1 MKLFEVIKL
10 RGNLNPNTKPFME
23 EFIRLTTKSPIG
35 KGRLY
40 GDVLLDVS
48 EFGGEIHVGDI
59 SAIGKKSEGSG
70 TKALKFMI
78 DLADKHNVRL
88 SGEAKAYSK
97 HSDHIQSSERLV
109 QWYQK
114 HGFVANGNKVTY
126 SPKRYH

>member
-10 RGNLNPNTKPFME
+10 RGNSNPNTKPFME
-23 EFIRLTTKSPIG
+23 EFISLTTRSPLG

-48 EFGGEIHVGDI
+48 EFAGEIHVSDI

-70 TKALKFMI
+70 TKALKFMT

-97 HSDHIQSSERLV
+97 HKDHIQSSEQLL

-114 HGFVANGNKVTY
+114 HGFVANGNKVIY